1 MQYTYYTLTALRV
14 RVPGVVKRSLTSMQ
28 ITQFLFG
35 TTMAASYLFVHYTLP
50 FWESPRSGPSSWFQK
65 LGLNGASAQKPM
77 GLAAVGSKLPGI
89 DYRMNACL
97 NTTGQAFAVL
107 LNVSYL
113 LPLTYLFVRFF
124 VRSYLYRKEPSV
136 PQPTHMHAA
145 EKAGLDA
152 LKGVSREIQKAV
164 EVTGETSEA
173 TEDEATMKAKV
184 RNANGNDSANGS
196 VAKDSPI
203 KTRSATANQKK
214 AAGSSPV
221 KKGAK
226 KASEGG
232 SNSAAE
238 TTNPYGVLNRS

>member
-1 MQYTYYTLTALRV
+1 
-14 RVPGVVKRSLTSMQ
+14 MQ

-35 TTMAASYLFVHYTLP
+35 TTMASSYLFVHYTMP
-50 FWESPRSGPSSWFQK
+50 FWESPRSGPSSWLQK
-65 LGLNGASAQKPM
+65 FGLNGAGAQKPM

-89 DYRMNACL
+89 DYQMNACL

-173 TEDEATMKAKV
+173 TEDEATIKAKV
-184 RNANGNDSANGS
+184 RNANGNETANGS
-196 VAKDSPI
+196 TMAKDSPI

-214 AAGSSPV
+214 ATGFSSM
-221 KKGAK
+221 KKGVK

-232 SNSAAE
+232 STSA
-238 TTNPYGVLNRS
+238 T